1 MSEPRSDE
9 DARPALVT
17 ALCAALQAVGGGLG
31 WSLLPPLM
39 ATIAAEL
46 SISHALGGLVWGAA
60 SLGIVV
66 AAPVGGALVDRF
78 GPRRVAGIAML
89 AGALVCASR
98 ALCHGPYSLM
108 LTMFLFGMH
117 VGVVAP
123 AVPKALAGH
132 VAPQH
137 LGRAN
142 GLALLAYTFGT
153 ALTMLSARTVLVP
166 LLGGWRPVMVAAGGL
181 MAVVGVLF
189 LLLARDRTVPSRHAP
204 LRQILALCRDGQLL
218 RGAFIYFLLFGGYLA
233 LLGLLPRA
241 LGETGLRPALVGLAV
256 AGWLAGA
263 GVANFVG
270 PWLSDRAGRRRP
282 FMIGGALVAAGGY
295 GAFALLGAPEGA
307 SGFALLLVAAM
318 GGGCFAPLL
327 LALPLEQPSVGLAR
341 AGAALGLLNLV
352 GQVGGFLLS
361 VVAGALVQGAGLGAA
376 LGLIALVHLAILLPA
391 RGLRETGRAARA
403 PVAAPAGATAEA
415 SVVA

>member
-1 MSEPRSDE
+1 MTEHV
-9 DARPALVT
+9 ARPGRVT
-17 ALCAALQAVGGGLG
+17 ALCAAVQGVG
-31 WSLLPPLM
+31 
-39 ATIAAEL
+39 
-46 SISHALGGLVWGAA
+46 GGLVWGAA

-89 AGALVCASR
+89 AGALVCAAR

-108 LTMFLFGMH
+108 LTMLLFGMH
-117 VGVVAP
+117 VGIVAP

-142 GLALLAYTFGT
+142 GLALFSYTLCT
-153 ALTMLSARTVLVP
+153 ALTMISARTILVP

-181 MAVVGVLF
+181 MVVVGVLF
-189 LLLARDRTVPSRHAP
+189 LLLAEDRTVPSRHAA
-204 LRQILALCRDGQLL
+204 LKQIFALVRDTQLL
-218 RGAFIYFLLFGGYLA
+218 RGAFMYFLLFGGYLA

-241 LGETGLRPALVGLAV
+241 LGETGLKPAHVGLAV

-263 GVANFVG
+263 GVANYLG
-270 PWLSDRAGRRRP
+270 PWLSDRIGRRRP
-282 FMIGGALVAAGGY
+282 FMIVGALVAAAGY
-295 GAFALLGAPEGA
+295 GAFALLGAPEGVR
-307 SGFALLLVAAM
+307 GFALLLVAAV

-327 LALPLEQPSVGLAR
+327 LALPLEQPSVGLQR

-352 GQVGGFLLS
+352 GQIGGFLLS

-391 RGLRETGRAARA
+391 KGLRETGRAA
-403 PVAAPAGATAEA
+403 AAPAPAATRATADA

>member
-1 MSEPRSDE
+1 
-9 DARPALVT
+9 
-17 ALCAALQAVGGGLG
+17 
-31 WSLLPPLM
+31 
-39 ATIAAEL
+39 
-46 SISHALGGLVWGAA
+46 
-60 SLGIVV
+60 
-66 AAPVGGALVDRF
+66 
-78 GPRRVAGIAML
+78 ML
-89 AGALVCASR
+89 AGALICAAR
-98 ALCHGPYSLM
+98 VLCHGPYSLM

-123 AVPKALAGH
+123 AVPKALAAH

-142 GLALLAYTFGT
+142 GLALLAYTLCT
-153 ALTMLSARTVLVP
+153 ALTMISARTVLVP

-189 LLLARDRTVPSRHAP
+189 ILLVEDRTVPSRHAP
-204 LRQILALCRDGQLL
+204 LRQILALCRDRQLL
-218 RGAFIYFLLFGGYLA
+218 RGAFMYFLLFGGYLA

-241 LGETGLRPALVGLAV
+241 LGETGLRPAHVGLAV

-282 FMIGGALVAAGGY
+282 FIIVGALVAAAGY
-295 GAFALLGAPEGA
+295 GAFALLGAPEGLR
-307 SGFALLLVAAM
+307 GFALLLVAAV

-327 LALPLEQPSVGLAR
+327 LIMPLEQPSVGLAR

-352 GQVGGFLLS
+352 GQIGGFLLS
-361 VVAGALVQGAGLGAA
+361 VVAGALVHGAGLGAA
-376 LGLIALVHLAILLPA
+376 LGLIAVAHLAILLPA
-391 RGLRETGRAARA
+391 WGLLETGRAARGPA
-403 PVAAPAGATAEA
+403 AAPAGPTADA

>member
-1 MSEPRSDE
+1 MSEE
-9 DARPALVT
+9 DAKPGMVT
-17 ALCAALQAVGGGLG
+17 ALCAAVQGVGGGLG

-39 ATIAAEL
+39 GTIGAEL
-46 SISHALGGLVWGAA
+46 SISHTLGGLVWGAA

-89 AGALVCASR
+89 AGALACAAR

-108 LTMFLFGMH
+108 LTMFLFGLH

-142 GLALLAYTFGT
+142 GLALFAYTLCT
-153 ALTMLSARTVLVP
+153 ALTMIVARTVLVP

-181 MAVVGVLF
+181 MVVVAVLF
-189 LLLARDRTVPSRHAP
+189 LVLVRDRTIAAKHAA

-218 RGAFIYFLLFGGYLA
+218 RGAFMYFLLFGGYLA

-241 LGETGLRPALVGLAV
+241 LGETGLKPAHVGLAV

-270 PWLSDRAGRRRP
+270 PWMSDRAGRRRP
-282 FMIGGALVAAGGY
+282 FMIVGALVAAAGY
-295 GAFALLGAPEGA
+295 GAFALLGAPEGVR
-307 SGFALLLVAAM
+307 GFLLLLGAAV

-327 LALPLEQPSVGLAR
+327 IALPLEQPSVGLAR

-352 GQVGGFLLS
+352 GQTGGFLLS
-361 VVAGALVQGAGLGAA
+361 VVAGALLQGAGLSAA

-391 RGLRETGRAARA
+391 KGLAETGRAARA
-403 PVAAPAGATAEA
+403 PAAPPAGATADA